1 MHLEAVSHQTCC
13 HCESIVLHYACG
25 VNAVKK
31 QTTPPWIDL
40 GGSGR
45 AGELCQILRR
55 TAPPTISDGSGGA
68 GDMALSDS
76 EDASFGIEDG
86 IYDNTDLDG

>member
-45 AGELCQILRR
+45 AG
-55 TAPPTISDGSGGA
+55 
-68 GDMALSDS
+68 DMALPDS